1 MKWKKGACLL
11 TALLLGVSNIS
22 YAEEVDNI
30 SGMNESVEEGT
41 DHVDSEDN
49 ANQNNDTDSQDAE
62 DDSSPNGG
70 EDGVSEVTDPAENSP
85 LDDDNK
91 RVIWG
96 RGRGITPATLES
108 DADRFGMLPTASAD
122 IEVEAAL
129 KNRIER
135 YKTENQK
142 DIEFGQWV
150 RGGQIQGTKTAYY
163 EYENTM
169 IVTSDLGTFSVRQ
182 PILNILLSSGGVE
195 SLGAPVEEQLTVN
208 GHISQ
213 KFENGTLTGEMDKK
227 SDTLVVRRGNVYYF
241 KNTLS
246 NGVADKVVTYGWSSD
261 EVLVGDW
268 NGDGR
273 DTPCVRRGNL
283 YYFKNSITGGVADY
297 VIRYGRV
304 GDEVIAG
311 DWDGDGKDTLCVRRG
326 NVYYFKNSIEGGVA
340 DYEIRYGRT
349 GDNVLVGDW
358 DGDGK
363 HTLCVRR
370 SNTYY
375 FKNSISGGIADSE
388 IRYGRVGDEVLTG
401 DWNGDGRDTLCVR
414 RQNAYYIKNSI
425 SGGVADATVVYGRA
439 NDITYSGSWSSNPKM
454 EVDGAEDLSFNLSRG
469 FEYTQLSQAFAGN
482 CVNGA
487 SFRKSALTTHTD
499 NAGNQVQYCAY
510 YDSFGTIVLA
520 RRQNEG
526 SWEFQWTG
534 FKGDISDAHNAVS
547 LAVDGTGYLHMSWSH
562 HSGRLMYAKSVSPD
576 SMEMKEV
583 QMIGTL
589 EDRATY
595 PEFYVQ
601 PSGDM
606 FFLYRNGSSG
616 NGNIVLN
623 RYSVSS
629 GSWQR
634 VQDNLISGEGRISP
648 YWQACVDS
656 KGRLHISWVWRET
669 GNVTT
674 NYNMSYAVSTDA
686 SGSTFVNSL
695 GDAQLLP
702 ITESTSEVICEI
714 PKDSALINQTSMT
727 VDNDNKP
734 YIISYWRVNGVV
746 QYNIIRFTG
755 EQWIIYNTDIRNT
768 NFDLS
773 GIGTRQLPCGRPQ
786 ILVNGSGDE
795 ADIYVLFRDDER
807 DGKSSIAKLSMQ
819 GMEITTEK
827 MIDITASSLGEWEPN
842 YDIELWNKNRQLHI
856 FLQKEYYHVDGGQIQ
871 YNTENIYVINATS
884 FIKE

>member
-1 MKWKKGACLL
+1 M
-11 TALLLGVSNIS
+11 
-22 YAEEVDNI
+22 
-30 SGMNESVEEGT
+30 
-41 DHVDSEDN
+41 
-49 ANQNNDTDSQDAE
+49 
-62 DDSSPNGG
+62 
-70 EDGVSEVTDPAENSP
+70 
-85 LDDDNK
+85 
-91 RVIWG
+91 
-96 RGRGITPATLES
+96 
-108 DADRFGMLPTASAD
+108 
-122 IEVEAAL
+122 
-129 KNRIER
+129 
-135 YKTENQK
+135 
-142 DIEFGQWV
+142 
-150 RGGQIQGTKTAYY
+150 
-163 EYENTM
+163 
-169 IVTSDLGTFSVRQ
+169 
-182 PILNILLSSGGVE
+182 
-195 SLGAPVEEQLTVN
+195 
-208 GHISQ
+208 
-213 KFENGTLTGEMDKK
+213 
-227 SDTLVVRRGNVYYF
+227 
-241 KNTLS
+241 
-246 NGVADKVVTYGWSSD
+246 ADKVVTYGWSSD

-273 DTPCVRRGNL
+273 DTLCVRRGNL

-702 ITESTSEVICEI
+702 ITESISEVICEI

-734 YIISYWRVNGVV
+734 YIISYWRVNGLV

-856 FLQKEYYHVDGGQIQ
+856 FLQKEYYHADGGQIQ